1 MTDSNLQFSDTDK
14 KDSNLEFSETK
25 DDANLEFGNQTQ
37 TNNLEFSSEKKELT
51 TNQNETNFKTDFG
64 SSLFNENLSLIDF
77 NTEFDLSDT
86 VNSLFLN
93 QNDIFDFKE
102 QDFSITRKIF
112 EDLTVKDEGEKAASV
127 SPAILN
133 YLTMFDFL
141 QGNQFSDMGFSNKP
155 IERPNDLRNIN
166 KLMKKELG
174 YSYNQFNNNLI
185 PRDVLESD
193 KFQKGLLNIR
203 KFYENKNFT
212 ITDVKASDATEL
224 EKLAKGMGIE
234 ITGGI
239 AADVALAPLLGFGP
253 YGIGAYLISQFSI
266 GYGLNINAQKERI
279 GIENLAGNNSI
290 ISQAEALSAGF
301 IQMVPF
307 GVTAKGWKG
316 VRRSAAF
323 GGTLSVSET
332 FLRDILGDEVT
343 PEEYWLSLG
352 LGTTFGGSF
361 KGAVEGLDNIVTK
374 YKGKTIKEIDSSLT
388 NKEKKTINDSVEI
401 IDEAN
406 EAINTKLENEG
417 VSKTDLE
424 NEIKS
429 QTTGE
434 QVKPQTEGGEVR
446 TYVMPSAYKN
456 TKPNYGSAKI
466 IFESDFDKMAYSLRL
481 GKKAP
486 DTQFKID
493 KERKILQTFLSQG
506 FTEAEIRKHG
516 AELHKKVKA
525 FVTEK
530 TGSATASPSNTKGLV
545 IEIPADITYKDQVN
559 TVLNKTPNKKLDLG
573 DVNKNPQKASFIEK
587 NPNLKEGQQEFLAA
601 NIRKK
606 KDENTFPSIT
616 QRKSQQETKAK
627 ALDLLAGNKTPKDDN
642 VISIA
647 NSKLLK
653 ERHQL
658 KAKLYDEFPD
668 DEQIYAE
675 AQEIILHTENVAK
688 INDKLMETY
697 KTKNPKLIEA
707 EINNLI
713 EALDEVDDWL
723 TMGLSTRTR
732 VARAFKTMGMKPD
745 VGLEG
750 KKPAEIMDLT
760 PAQKKKLQEESIDVS
775 PVLNDLIQ
783 QNVDLKNNMIDAVRR
798 ANQTGDYSELIK
810 QSQLIKDI
818 SGDVRNLVAV
828 KSGNAINV
836 WKIADGFGRVMN
848 EIGINAVL
856 SGPSTQKVNLFSGLA
871 MTFMRSL
878 NNFAGANNVTEL
890 KAAKEH
896 LFALFYNLD
905 FAAQTWKRS
914 WDMEDNFV
922 NVGNMKGQVSQR
934 FMISSDNQ
942 GSFGRLADKAIEPI
956 ARKTGL
962 IPLDAPYF
970 PFNAID
976 FTGKTLRLPSRLMTA
991 NDALIQTP
999 NIIGATAFYSF
1010 NEGMK
1015 KGLSGSELSRYVKSN
1030 IDGVIHYILK
1040 GQEGPI
1046 GRLVDPELGAGPQQF
1061 IPDLVT
1067 ERILIKAKE
1076 FGKQITFT
1084 QDIRTE
1090 DLFGKGADFINNMAI
1105 KNPLVRF
1112 WLKFTRSPTNMFK
1125 EAGRYLPYVNSP
1137 MVVRFPDQLPEFG
1150 PKMMLPENPLDTFYQ
1165 NRIAGKRQN
1174 LNFVNEFLLPEIR
1187 ADLASPD
1194 PLVRQNTVGQIR
1206 MGYAYASLLM
1216 LAAHKNNEDPHVG
1229 GEPPHMFL
1237 TGGGPNYFNKN
1248 GAVEWISKYKNGWR
1262 PYSVATLKYDED
1274 GDIVYRNGKPVYV
1287 YKSLEGIPDPM
1298 ASLVRIFLDFAEMAP
1313 LSTKDKDIG
1322 EFIKVWVAFAG
1333 RNMFNK
1339 TYTAPLNE
1347 LLNIIAAVPDL
1358 GENADPEEGVSY
1370 TKKKWFDY
1378 VGRQVGNSILPYSS
1392 LLKRIARTP
1401 EDILNIMGVTDEL
1414 AKIKAIEEGDYSDL
1428 KWFLKPDTK
1437 TRAGDTANEN
1447 VDYGDDEFNKV
1458 NAFIQI
1464 ADNILNKIRESVG
1477 YNLGGTG
1484 VPQVEHIT
1492 NEFVTY
1498 PQRAGFELFSTTPIS
1513 ESKNFRLYE
1522 ATALIGRM
1530 MSPPPEVIRGSN
1542 FTGVGSKNFVPK
1554 KLDKKEYSKLQIYVN
1569 TVEINVGGP
1578 NKINIKEAM
1587 NRFFDSDIYQKA
1599 KKTIE
1604 DEGRDSDSGQLAAE
1618 LIFNEMNK
1626 INTQFIKA
1634 GINLYRQKEMSETEF
1649 NDRINAKQKIK
1660 KKFFDKMN
1668 EDYKNFNLG
1677 S

>member
-1 MTDSNLQFSDTDK
+1 MTDSNLQFSKTEEEDN
-14 KDSNLEFSETK
+14 NLGFSETNN
-25 DDANLEFGNQTQ
+25 DANLEFGGQTQ
-37 TNNLEFSSEKKELT
+37 TNNLEFSSENKQTNIPT
-51 TNQNETNFKTDFG
+51 TNKNETSFKSNFG

-77 NTEFDLSDT
+77 NTEFDFSDT

-93 QNDIFDFKE
+93 ENDVFNFKDE
-102 QDFSITRKIF
+102 DFSYTRKIF
-112 EDLTVKDEGEKAASV
+112 EDMTVKDEGEKAASV

-174 YSYNQFNNNLI
+174 YSYNQFNNNQI

-212 ITDVKASDATEL
+212 ITDVKASNATEL

-234 ITGGI
+234 ISGGI

-253 YGIGAYLISQFSI
+253 YGIGSYLIGQFSI
-266 GYGLNINAQKERI
+266 GYGLNINAQKTRI
-279 GIENLAGNNSI
+279 GRENLAGDNSK
-290 ISQAEALSAGF
+290 ISQAEAIAAGL
-301 IQMVPF
+301 IQMIPF

-316 VRRSAAF
+316 IRRSATF
-323 GGTLSVSET
+323 GGSLSVSET
-332 FLRDILGDEVT
+332 FLRDILGDEVA
-343 PEEYWLSLG
+343 PEEYWLALG

-361 KGAVEGLDNIVTK
+361 KGAVEGLDNIFVK

-388 NKEKKTINDSVEI
+388 TKEKKTINDSVEI

-406 EAINTKLENEG
+406 EAINTKLDSEG

-424 NEIKS
+424 NEIKT

-434 QVKPQTEGGEVR
+434 QVKPKTEGDEIR

-493 KERKILQTFLSQG
+493 KEKKILQTFITQG

-545 IEIPADITYKDQVN
+545 IEISADITYKDQVN

-606 KDENTFPSIT
+606 KDENTLPPIT

-642 VISIA
+642 VVSIA

-675 AQEIILHTENVAK
+675 AQEIILQTENVAK

-713 EALDEVDDWL
+713 EALDKVDDWL

-760 PAQKKKLQEESIDVS
+760 PAAKKKLQEESIDVS
-775 PVLNDLIQ
+775 PVLNELIQ
-783 QNVDLKNNMIDAVRR
+783 QNVDLKNDMIDAVRR

-818 SGDVRNLVAV
+818 SGDPRNLVAV
-828 KSGNAINV
+828 KSGNIINI
-836 WKIADGFGRVMN
+836 WKGLEGFGRVMN

-878 NNFAGANNVTEL
+878 NNFAGANSITEL
-890 KAAKEH
+890 KAAREH

-962 IPLDAPYF
+962 IPADAPYF

-991 NDALIQTP
+991 NDALVQTP

-1015 KGLSGSELSRYVKSN
+1015 KGLSGSELNKYIKSN
-1030 IDGVIHYILK
+1030 IDGVIHYLLK
-1040 GQEGPI
+1040 GQQGNI

-1067 ERILIKAKE
+1067 ERILLKAKE

-1090 DLFGKGADFINNMAI
+1090 DAFGRGADFINNMAI

-1125 EAGRYLPYVNSP
+1125 ESGRYLPFVNTP
-1137 MVVRFPDQLPEFG
+1137 MVVRFPDQLPFKAGFG
-1150 PKMMLPENPLDTFYQ
+1150 IDEFYQ
-1165 NRIAGKRQN
+1165 NKIGGRRQN

-1229 GEPPHMFL
+1229 GEPPHMFI
-1237 TGGGPNYFNKN
+1237 TGGGPNFYNKN

-1313 LSTKDKDIG
+1313 MSRDDKNIG
-1322 EFIKVWVAFAG
+1322 EFIKIWIAFAG

-1447 VDYGDDEFNKV
+1447 VKYGDEEFNKV
-1458 NAFIQI
+1458 NSFMQI

-1522 ATALIGRM
+1522 ATGLIGRM

-1542 FTGVGSKNFVPK
+1542 FTGVGSKGFVPK
-1554 KLDKKEYSKLQIYVN
+1554 KLDKKEYNKLQIYVN
-1569 TVEINVGGP
+1569 TIKINVGGP
-1578 NKINIKEAM
+1578 NKMNIKQAM
-1587 NRFFDSDIYQKA
+1587 NRFFDSDIYQNA
-1599 KKTIE
+1599 KTTIE
-1604 DEGRDSDSGQLAAE
+1604 DEGRDSDVGKLAAE

-1626 INTQFIKA
+1626 INTQYIKA
-1634 GINLYRQKEMSETEF
+1634 GINLYREKEMTQEEYQG
-1649 NDRINAKQKIK
+1649 RINAKQNIK
-1660 KKFFDKMN
+1660 KKFLDKMN
-1668 EDYKNFNLG
+1668 GNYQNYNL
-1677 S
+1677 SN

>member
-1 MTDSNLQFSDTDK
+1 MTDSNLQFSKTEEEDN
-14 KDSNLEFSETK
+14 NLGFSETK
-25 DDANLEFGNQTQ
+25 DDANLQFGGQTQ
-37 TNNLEFSSEKKELT
+37 ADNLEFSSEEKQSAT
-51 TNQNETNFKTDFG
+51 PPPDQSETSFKTDFG
-64 SSLFNENLSLIDF
+64 SSLFNENLSLIDW
-77 NTEFDLSDT
+77 NTEFDLGDT
-86 VNSLFLN
+86 VDSLFLN
-93 QNDIFDFKE
+93 QNDAFNFKE
-102 QDFSITRKIF
+102 QDFSYTRRIF
-112 EDLTVKDEGEKAASV
+112 EDLTEKKPQKDLEVTDNLLKYIGV
-127 SPAILN
+127 SE
-133 YLTMFDFL
+133 Y
-141 QGNQFSDMGFSNKP
+141 
-155 IERPNDLRNIN
+155 
-166 KLMKKELG
+166 
-174 YSYNQFNNNLI
+174 
-185 PRDVLESD
+185 
-193 KFQKGLLNIR
+193 IR
-203 KFYENKNFT
+203 KGEVSRKPKTRIN
-212 ITDVKASDATEL
+212 V
-224 EKLAKGMGIE
+224 EKIFKE
-234 ITGGI
+234 ITGYSFYDVQDNKISKEIIESEEFQANLDKFLNTTYKDISFSDKIRIPNKNDNAVLQQVGGLGYEIGGGLI
-239 AADVALAPLLGFGP
+239 ADAALTPLLYFGP
-253 YGIGAYLISQFSI
+253 KGWVV
-266 GYGLNINAQKERI
+266 YGLGQFALNAYFNIEAQKIRY
-279 GIENLAGNNSI
+279 GQSLTGNEELFSWPEVF
-290 ISQAEALSAGF
+290 SS
-301 IQMVPF
+301 
-307 GVTAKGWKG
+307 GVVGTIPLGTEAKGLKG
-316 VRRSAAF
+316 IFRSGIY
-323 GGTLSVSET
+323 GGTLSTSEA
-332 FLRDILGDEVT
+332 FLRDIFGEDLGWED
-343 PEEYWLSLG
+343 YALSLG
-352 LGTTFGGSF
+352 FGTTFGASLKGS
-361 KGAVEGLDNIVTK
+361 VEGLRGLYIKYDGLDLDSIKKLWTK
-374 YKGKTIKEIDSSLT
+374 KDTEITKKAVDDLGKVKKKMD
-388 NKEKKTINDSVEI
+388 EKIEADGGDVKKIQKR
-401 IDEAN
+401 IDEKV
-406 EAINTKLENEG
+406 E
-417 VSKTDLE
+417 
-424 NEIKS
+424 EIK
-429 QTTGE
+429 TGE
-434 QVKPQTEGGEVR
+434 TKTTKNVQTEGGEVR

-466 IFESDFDKMAYSLRL
+466 IFESDFDKMAYSLRF

-493 KERKILQTFLSQG
+493 KEQKILQTFITQG
-506 FTEAEIRKHG
+506 FSEQEIRKHG

-530 TGSATASPSNTKGLV
+530 TGSATASPSNTRGLV

-559 TVLNKTPNKKLDLG
+559 TVLKKTPNKKLDLG

-606 KDENTFPSIT
+606 KEENTFPSIT
-616 QRKSQQETKAK
+616 QRKSQQETKSK

-647 NSKLLK
+647 NSKLLR

-658 KAKLYDEFPD
+658 KAKLYDELPD

-688 INDKLMETY
+688 INEKLMETY
-697 KTKNPKLIEA
+697 KTKNPKLIET

-713 EALDEVDDWL
+713 EALEAVDDWL

-732 VARAFKTMGMKPD
+732 VARAFKAMGMKPE

-760 PAQKKKLQEESIDVS
+760 AAGKRKLQEESIDVS

-783 QNVDLKNNMIDAVRR
+783 QNVDLKNDMINAVRK

-818 SGDVRNLVAV
+818 SGDPRNLVAV
-828 KSGNAINV
+828 KSADAINIG
-836 WKIADGFGRVMN
+836 KLSDGFVRVMN

-905 FAAQTWKRS
+905 FAAKTWKRS

-942 GSFGRLADKAIEPI
+942 GSFGKFADKAIIEPI
-956 ARKTGL
+956 AKKTGL
-962 IPLDAPYF
+962 LPLDAPYY

-976 FTGKTLRLPSRLMTA
+976 FTGKTIRLPSRLMTA
-991 NDALIQTP
+991 NDALVQTP

-1015 KGLSGSELSRYVKSN
+1015 KGLSGEDLNKYIKSN

-1040 GQEGPI
+1040 GQEGTI
-1046 GRLVDPELGAGPQQF
+1046 GRLVDPELGMGPQQF

-1067 ERILIKAKE
+1067 ERILLKAKE

-1090 DLFGKGADFINNMAI
+1090 DAFGKGADFINNMAI

-1125 EAGRYLPYVNSP
+1125 EAGRYLPYVNTP
-1137 MVVRFPDQLPEFG
+1137 MVVRFPDQLPLVG
-1150 PKMMLPENPLDTFYQ
+1150 
-1165 NRIAGKRQN
+1165 GKRQN
-1174 LNFVNEFLLPEIR
+1174 LNFVNELLLPEIR

-1248 GAVEWISKYKNGWR
+1248 GAAEWISKYKNGWR

-1313 LSTKDKDIG
+1313 MSTKDKDIG
-1322 EFIKVWVAFAG
+1322 EFIKVWVAFTG

-1339 TYTAPLNE
+1339 TYTSQLNE
-1347 LLNIIAAVPDL
+1347 LLNIIAAVPDI
-1358 GENADPEEGVSY
+1358 GENADQEEGVSY
-1370 TKKKWFDY
+1370 QQKKWFDY
-1378 VGRQVGNSILPYSS
+1378 IGRQVGNSVLPYSS

-1401 EDILNIMGVTDEL
+1401 EDILNIMGVTDET
-1414 AKIKAIEEGDYSDL
+1414 AKLKAIEKGDYSDL
-1428 KWFLKPDTK
+1428 KWFLKPDTS
-1437 TRAGDTANEN
+1437 TRAGDTANES
-1447 VDYGDDEFNKV
+1447 VEYRDEEFNKV
-1458 NAFIQI
+1458 NAFMQV

-1477 YNLGGTG
+1477 YNLGGTA

-1513 ESKNFRLYE
+1513 ESKNFKLYE

-1530 MSPPPEVIRGSN
+1530 LSPPPEVIRGSQ
-1542 FTGVGSKNFVPK
+1542 FTGLGSKNFVPK
-1554 KLDKKEYSKLQIYVN
+1554 KLNKKEYNKLQIYVN
-1569 TVEINVGGP
+1569 SVKINVGGP
-1578 NKINIKEAM
+1578 NKMDIRQAM
-1587 NRFFDSDIYQKA
+1587 NRFFESSMYKNA
-1599 KKTIE
+1599 KRTIE
-1604 DEGRDSDSGQLAAE
+1604 EVGRDSQEGKLAVE

-1626 INTQFIKA
+1626 INTKYIKA
-1634 GINLYRQKEMSETEF
+1634 GINLYRKKEMSSKEY
-1649 NDRINAKQKIK
+1649 NARINAKQNIK
-1660 KKFFDKMN
+1660 KSFLDKMN
-1668 EDYKNFNLG
+1668 EGYKNYNLG